1 MCTYLQIIIDYFN
14 DLIIRCDQHATPP
27 CDFKYVIMP
36 TGYEKKQPYQPEYII
51 KIYHQI
57 LPFNFMRKC
66 IVVRRKTN

>member
-36 TGYEKKQPYQPEYII
+36 TGYENKQPYQPEYII
-51 KIYHQI
+51 KTYHQI

-66 IVVRRKTN
+66 IVV